1 MPHVCPPCSPLPG
14 NPCTPTVPCL
24 PHMPH
29 LPPGPPPPHPHPH
42 THTPCPL
49 PPLQYL
55 FRGGDAFYGLR
66 RDSSGRF
73 VLVRYD
79 YSGRVEVNYG

>member
-1 MPHVCPPCSPLPG
+1 MQSTTRQPLHTNCTLLATHASPAR
-14 NPCTPTVPCL
+14 C
-24 PHMPH
+24 
-29 LPPGPPPPHPHPH
+29 PPPPHPHPH